1 MTARRRGA
9 QVEALPRRLSYTR
22 PKGEQLQGIL
32 EGVSAARPPGALL
45 PSERLLAERYGVA
58 RATVTQAVEGL
69 VSRGLV
75 YRVHGSGTFVAEPKF
90 RQPLTLTSFTE
101 DMRAR
106 GMTPGS
112 VVRSQAVVPASEVVA
127 RHLALVPGSPV
138 VHLERVRTADGEP
151 MALERTH
158 LPASRLPGLE
168 SAALPGA
175 SLLELLGRRRGG
187 RVGGG
192 AGSAPPARPPGGP
205 SWSRPP
211 SPTPPCTSCWSA
223 AGASAWPTPT
233 SGPAW
238 SSSPTRRRP
247 APRSPPRAL
256 PAEAAPLLQ
265 APPDQPALLFQRLT
279 RDPGGTPVEYVRS
292 LYRGDRYEVHTRL
305 ERPSRIDGAAA

>member
-9 QVEALPRRLSYTR
+9 QFEALPRKLSYTR
-22 PKGEQLQGIL
+22 PKGEQLQEIL
-32 EGVSAARPPGALL
+32 EGVIAALKPGALL

-158 LPASRLPGLE
+158 LPAQRLPGLE
-168 SAALPGA
+168 SADLTDA
-175 SLLELLGRRRGG
+175 SLYGLLERRWGV
-187 RVGGG
+187 RV
-192 AGSAPPARPPGGP
+192 ADADQ
-205 SWSRPP
+205 W
-211 SPTPPCTSCWSA
+211 
-223 AGASAWPTPT
+223 ASVVRLT
-233 SGPAW
+233 GD
-238 SSSPTRRRP
+238 
-247 APRSPPRAL
+247 
-256 PAEAAPLLQ
+256 EAALLQ
-265 APPDQPALLFQRLT
+265 IDADAPALLFQRVT
-279 RDPGGTPVEYVRS
+279 RDPAGTPVEYVRS

-305 ERPSRIDGAAA
+305 ERRSSMPDAHAEGLPRRTTE

>member
-1 MTARRRGA
+1 MTARRRGT
-9 QVEALPRRLSYTR
+9 QVEALPRTLSYTR
-22 PKGEQLQGIL
+22 PKGEQLQEIL
-32 EGVSAARPPGALL
+32 EGVVAALEPGALL

-127 RHLALVPGSPV
+127 RHLALVPV

-158 LPASRLPGLE
+158 LPAQRLPGLE
-168 SAALPGA
+168 SANLADA
-175 SLLELLGRRRGG
+175 SLYELLERRWGV
-187 RVGGG
+187 RV
-192 AGSAPPARPPGGP
+192 
-205 SWSRPP
+205 
-211 SPTPPCTSCWSA
+211 
-223 AGASAWPTPT
+223 
-233 SGPAW
+233 
-238 SSSPTRRRP
+238 
-247 APRSPPRAL
+247 
-256 PAEAAPLLQ
+256 AEADQWASVVRLTDDEAALLQ
-265 APPDQPALLFQRLT
+265 VAPGQPALLFQRLT
-279 RDPGGTPVEYVRS
+279 RDPSGTPVEYVRS

-305 ERPSRIDGAAA
+305 ERLDA